1 MIPSDHDLAMMRRCL
16 ALSEAAARDGE
27 LPFAA
32 LVCRGEEI
40 VTEASNRVVRDGDAT
55 QHAEL
60 LAVSQAQRRLGRRL
74 LDDCTLYSSVE
85 PCAMCAFPIRE
96 TGIARVVYA
105 LGSPVMGGHSRW
117 NVLGDHEVSNLMPQ
131 VFRGVPEVVAG
142 VLQHEAAEVWRR
154 WNPLIWEMIRARGC
168 LQELPAGAGGR
179 RLQPAERPGILRRLI
194 SVRPSPGAIWH
205 AIRLAFGHGMARKR
219 PAADR

>member
-1 MIPSDHDLAMMRRCL
+1 
-16 ALSEAAARDGE
+16 
-27 LPFAA
+27 
-32 LVCRGEEI
+32 
-40 VTEASNRVVRDGDAT
+40 
-55 QHAEL
+55 
-60 LAVSQAQRRLGRRL
+60 
-74 LDDCTLYSSVE
+74 
-85 PCAMCAFPIRE
+85 
-96 TGIARVVYA
+96 
-105 LGSPVMGGHSRW
+105 
-117 NVLGDHEVSNLMPQ
+117 
-131 VFRGVPEVVAG
+131 
-142 VLQHEAAEVWRR
+142 VWRR